1 MSAPLGPASAQWETM
16 AAGRAEGWTQ
26 RWSGGVP
33 TWVHTSQGGFD
44 RRRYE
49 VVELAEAPARKYI
62 QANHYLSGWPP
73 AVHRFGLVDLK
84 PAEDDHGQ
92 EVDGGLLVGVIV
104 LGVPMS
110 RRALTRVFPSLEP
123 SMNRV

>member
-1 MSAPLGPASAQWETM
+1 MSALLGPAPAQWEAV
-16 AAGRAEGWTQ
+16 AAGRAEGWGQ
-26 RWSGGVP
+26 RWSRGVP
-33 TWVHTSQGGFD
+33 TWRHTSQGGFD

-49 VVELAEAPARKYI
+49 VVELAEAPARAYI

-73 AVHRFGLVDLK
+73 AVHRFGLVDLE
-84 PAEDDHGQ
+84 AAGGDDGHVVG
-92 EVDGGLLVGVIV
+92 GGLLVGVVV

-123 SMNRV
+123 SANRA